1 MKEYIRGLLKSLRDP
16 SKSRLIVREYLQAR
30 ILDALQESGAFVSW
44 AFIGG
49 TALHFLHNMP
59 RFSEA
64 LDFSLVSGDETDNFL
79 FHIDTL
85 KKTLEAEN
93 YTIDSKIDDNSP
105 VY

>member
-49 TALHFLHNMP
+49 TALRFLRVSCM
-59 RFSEA
+59 RFFHADIIKEEMYMIS
-64 LDFSLVSGDETDNFL
+64 FGTFL
-79 FHIDTL
+79 IHPGRGPI
-85 KKTLEAEN
+85 
-93 YTIDSKIDDNSP
+93 
-105 VY
+105 